1 MKEVYKMKK
10 ALMILAVIACFMP
23 SRAMA
28 AADEHAVE
36 IPVVVSPSL
45 SSVLDEV
52 PLSEYCESL
61 FR

>member
-1 MKEVYKMKK
+1 MKK

-61 FR
+61 QR